1 MTNTKRNLTPEEIA
15 ARKEYR
21 RKRKIIFPVS
31 RISFVALLIISLVF
45 YLVLNGFG
53 VIPKK
58 IMTIIGIL
66 LLIIN
71 AVLGFFA
78 LYRKASNKRKLQQSI
93 ISAVLSVLMAIG
105 CIAMPVYKAK
115 IQRIFNPI
123 PVSDEV
129 NMNLYVLDNSE
140 YASIEELAGAKIGVP
155 SLLNEESRN
164 FAVAQINK
172 KLETNVEAVTCDTVY
187 DAVERLYNGTL
198 AAILINEDNISFIEE
213 NDDFKDFSSKARQ
226 LFQCVHTIKLDY
238 NTSNVDNITST
249 PFIVGILGNDEWTN
263 ESLSKTSGFRTDVNM
278 VVVVNPNTMQV
289 LLVSL
294 PRDSYVANNG
304 DETKMDKLT
313 HATAFWGIDGW
324 KKTVNTLLDIEM
336 NYTFKVNFSSFIS
349 IIDGL
354 GGIDIDNPYEMD
366 ITYVIV
372 KNGKTI
378 QTRHVYEAGKIHL
391 TGEEAL
397 GYVRER
403 YSLPGGDLDRNKH
416 QQIVLKAL
424 IDTVTDPSVISKI
437 NPLLKAMEGTY
448 ITDMKMDQIFALAKH
463 TLDAFTN
470 GAKGLGWKVMMSG
483 LTGKSGSMYSMQTG
497 QYLSMVELNEER
509 LSEVKELIKKMM
521 NNEKIV
527 VD

>member
-1 MTNTKRNLTPEEIA
+1 MTNMKRNLTPEEIA

-21 RKRKIIFPVS
+21 RKRKIIFPIS

-58 IMTIIGIL
+58 VMTVVGVL

-93 ISAVLSVLMAIG
+93 ISAVLSVLMVIG

-140 YASIEELAGAKIGVP
+140 YAGIEELAGAKIGVP

-172 KLETNVEAVTCDTVY
+172 QLETNVEAVTCDTVY

-213 NDDFKDFSSKARQ
+213 NDDFKDFSSKVRE

-263 ESLSKTSGFRTDVNM
+263 ESLSKTSGFRTDVEKYIPSM
-278 VVVVNPNTMQV
+278 
-289 LLVSL
+289 
-294 PRDSYVANNG
+294 
-304 DETKMDKLT
+304 
-313 HATAFWGIDGW
+313 
-324 KKTVNTLLDIEM
+324 TV
-336 NYTFKVNFSSFIS
+336 
-349 IIDGL
+349 
-354 GGIDIDNPYEMD
+354 
-366 ITYVIV
+366 
-372 KNGKTI
+372 
-378 QTRHVYEAGKIHL
+378 
-391 TGEEAL
+391 
-397 GYVRER
+397 
-403 YSLPGGDLDRNKH
+403 
-416 QQIVLKAL
+416 
-424 IDTVTDPSVISKI
+424 
-437 NPLLKAMEGTY
+437 
-448 ITDMKMDQIFALAKH
+448 
-463 TLDAFTN
+463 
-470 GAKGLGWKVMMSG
+470 
-483 LTGKSGSMYSMQTG
+483 
-497 QYLSMVELNEER
+497 
-509 LSEVKELIKKMM
+509 
-521 NNEKIV
+521 
-527 VD
+527 